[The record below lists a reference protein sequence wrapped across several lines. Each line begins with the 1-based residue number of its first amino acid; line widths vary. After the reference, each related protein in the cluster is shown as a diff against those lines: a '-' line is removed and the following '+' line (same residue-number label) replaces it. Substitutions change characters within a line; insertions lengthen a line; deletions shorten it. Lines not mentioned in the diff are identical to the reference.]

1 MTCKHLGVGTGF
13 SSAREC
19 AEPEGLGWGIRG
31 GRRPWKGA
39 GLTLGQHA
47 SCPSGSR
54 DEWFGS
60 SCVRQRGN

>member
-54 DEWFGS
+54 DE
-60 SCVRQRGN
+60 